1 MVGNPGLGD
10 QIIARELLIQTLLGD
25 AALVGGIY
33 TMGYDEC
40 LVLTN
45 DLWKR
50 QAGGVPQ
57 HCFLLATAVQP
68 GRAPEIEDE
77 EVILLRVI
85 GAAAL
90 PAEAELVHV
99 RAEAMREMVTA
110 RGAEGAVGAPA
121 ILDVL
126 TRNEIQFS
134 AIKAKVLGTFF
145 ETAVNGVPILAFGSD
160 VETFYSSSR
169 YKVYKP
175 FGASLARIASYPE
188 STDAEE
194 LARQGGGPAPRRLR
208 VGTVRYSSTNRRRR
222 MHAGGEHDTAVPVRV
237 NVQDFIALK
246 TAVFGMTRL
255 GKSNSMKTLA
265 TAIAQYAA
273 EAGQAIG
280 QLLFDPTGE
289 YASINVQDRTAL
301 SAIGNEFVTIFRY
314 GATGDEP
321 GVRPLSSNFFSDE
334 TMEVTW
340 QIITAHLRQWTG
352 TAYIDSF
359 LAADV
364 IGPETLE
371 ENPSAYNR
379 ARRRRAALFAALMR
393 AGFEPPEDLS
403 ITIVASA
410 EVLEAIN
417 QGLDEGL
424 QFRAAG
430 RGQLRLTRDTLR
442 RFWDKAAREHAD
454 GHLPDG
460 WFDEQL
466 DAIVKMYTGAVGAG
480 YRRLEPLR
488 VYHSLARADDYAEEV
503 LNELIAGKIVIADL
517 SLGSETVGRFC
528 SERIINHIVRDAA
541 ARFASGQDLHQIQIY
556 IEEAHKLFNREKRDV
571 PEEADP
577 YVMLAKEAA
586 KFRIGLTYATQ
597 EVSSVDPLILS
608 NTSNWVV
615 THLNNHNE
623 VKELSKYYDFE
634 DFADLTLKAEDVGFA
649 RIKTRSGRYIIPL
662 QIDLFAEARI
672 VEART
677 ACLRAAGARR

>member
-1 MVGNPGLGD
+1 MAVKPGLGD
-10 QIIARELLIQTLLGD
+10 QIVAHELLIQTLLGE

-57 HCFLLATAVQP
+57 HCFLIATAMAP
-68 GRAPEIEDE
+68 GMAPEVEDE
-77 EVILLRVI
+77 EIVLLRVI
-85 GAAAL
+85 GGAAL

-110 RGAEGAVGAPA
+110 RGPEAAGGAPA

-145 ETAVNGVPILAFGSD
+145 ETDVNGVPILAFGSD

-188 STDAEE
+188 STEAEE
-194 LARQGGGPAPRRLR
+194 LLRQAGGKAPRRLR
-208 VGTVRYSSTNRRRR
+208 VGAIRYSSTNRRRR
-222 MHAGGEHDTAVPVRV
+222 LQAGQEHDTAVPVRV
-237 NVQDFIALK
+237 NVEDFIALK

-255 GKSNSMKTLA
+255 GKSNTMKTLA

-273 EAGQAIG
+273 ETGQPIG

-289 YASINVQDRTAL
+289 YASVNVQDRTAL

-314 GATGDEP
+314 GATGAEP

-334 TMEVTW
+334 TIEVTW
-340 QIITAHLRQWTG
+340 QIITAHLRQWRG

-371 ENPSAYNR
+371 ENPSAYHR
-379 ARRRRAALFAALMR
+379 ARRRRAALFATLMR
-393 AGFEPPEDLS
+393 AGFQPPDNLA
-403 ITIVASA
+403 ITIVANA
-410 EVLEAIN
+410 DVLDAIN
-417 QGLDEGL
+417 QGLEPGE

-430 RGQLRLTRDTLR
+430 RGQLRLTKDTLR
-442 RFWDKAAREHAD
+442 RFWDRIGREHAE
-454 GHLPDG
+454 GHLPPD

-488 VYHSLARADDYAEEV
+488 VYHSLARTDDYAEEV
-503 LNELIAGKIVIADL
+503 LNELISGKIVIVDL
-517 SLGSETVGRFC
+517 SLGSETVGRFS

-541 ARFASGQDLHQIQIY
+541 TRFASGQDLHQIQIY
-556 IEEAHKLFNREKRDV
+556 IEEAHKLFNREKQDV

-597 EVSSVDPLILS
+597 EVSSVDPFILS

-634 DFADLTLKAEDVGFA
+634 DFAELTLKAEDVGFA

-662 QIDLFAEARI
+662 QVDLFSEARI
-672 VEART
+672 IETRAS
-677 ACLRAAGARR
+677 CLRAVDARG